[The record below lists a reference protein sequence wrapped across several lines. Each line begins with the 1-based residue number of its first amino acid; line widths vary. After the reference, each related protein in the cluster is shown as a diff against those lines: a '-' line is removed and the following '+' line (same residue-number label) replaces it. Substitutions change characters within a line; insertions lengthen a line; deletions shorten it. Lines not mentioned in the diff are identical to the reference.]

1 MTADIHPLAL
11 VEDGAE
17 LGEGV
22 RVGPFCRVGPEVKL
36 ADGVV
41 LESHV
46 VVAGRTSIGARTR
59 VFPFA
64 AIGLEPQDK
73 KYGGEASRLEIGTDN
88 VIREHVTMHPGTE
101 GGGMVTR
108 LGNDGL
114 IMVGVHL
121 AHDCQVGNDV
131 ILANNVVLAGHV
143 EVQDHAIVG
152 GLVAVHQ
159 FCRIGRHAMIGGM
172 SGIESD
178 VIPYGSA
185 LGNRARLMGLN
196 LVGLKRRNFTRER
209 IHNLRHA
216 YRLLFAQEGT
226 LQERLADVEAMFGG
240 NEEVG
245 EIVAFIRAD
254 SSRALCLPIPE
265 RAA

>member
-1 MTADIHPLAL
+1 MAADIHPLAV

-17 LGEGV
+17 LGAGV
-22 RVGPFCRVGPEVKL
+22 SVGPFCRVGPKTRL
-36 ADGVV
+36 GDGVS
-41 LESHV
+41 LDSHV
-46 VVAGRTSIGARTR
+46 VLTGRTTVGPRTR
-59 VFPFA
+59 IFPFA

-73 KYGGEASRLEIGTDN
+73 KFAGEDSSLEIGADN
-88 VIREHVTMHPGTE
+88 VIREHVTMHPGTA
-101 GGGMVTR
+101 GGGLVTR
-108 LGNDGL
+108 VGDGCL
-114 IMVGVHL
+114 IMVGVHV
-121 AHDCQVGNDV
+121 AHDCQVGDDV

-226 LQERLADVEAMFGG
+226 LQERLADVEAMFAG

-245 EIVAFIRAD
+245 EIIAFIRAD

>member
-1 MTADIHPLAL
+1 M
-11 VEDGAE
+11 G
-17 LGEGV
+17 
-22 RVGPFCRVGPEVKL
+22 
-36 ADGVV
+36 
-41 LESHV
+41 
-46 VVAGRTSIGARTR
+46 
-59 VFPFA
+59 
-64 AIGLEPQDK
+64 
-73 KYGGEASRLEIGTDN
+73 
-88 VIREHVTMHPGTE
+88 
-101 GGGMVTR
+101 
-108 LGNDGL
+108 
-114 IMVGVHL
+114 
-121 AHDCQVGNDV
+121 
-131 ILANNVVLAGHV
+131 
-143 EVQDHAIVG
+143 AIVG

-245 EIVAFIRAD
+245 EIVAFIRAE